1 MAHPKYKTSKSKRN
15 MRRSHHALKP
25 NGVSVCSNCN
35 EIVQPHHACK
45 ACGHYAGRQVL
56 EAKSA
61 NLGFENASEFEG

>member
-15 MRRSHHALKP
+15 MRRSHHALKAV
-25 NGVSVCSNCN
+25 GVSNCPN
-35 EIVQPHHACK
+35 CGEIMKPHHACS

-56 EAKSA
+56 ETKNA